1 MAAEN
6 SFDIACKLDMQEVSN
21 AVNQTI
27 KEIQQRYDLKGSNC
41 EVVLEKTEITLTVPD
56 DMKLRAVSD
65 ILQSR
70 LHRRGVPLKA
80 LSYGKAEPAAGGAL
94 RQKIAL
100 QQGIPIE
107 KAREIATRICKKS
120 GQTLDIMK
128 RTVRTGASLGLGE
141 GLLFEAANF
150 GLVFS
155 TPHAVEGMK
164 AFLEKRE
171 ARFD

>member
-1 MAAEN
+1 MASEN

-80 LSYGKAEPAAGGAL
+80 LSYGKAESAAGGAL

-107 KAREIATRICKKS
+107 KAREIVKLIKETKLKVQAQI
-120 GQTLDIMK
+120 QEDQ
-128 RTVRTGASLGLGE
+128 VRVTGKIRDDLQAIIAMLKEKDLGIALQ
-141 GLLFEAANF
+141 FVNYR
-150 GLVFS
+150 S
-155 TPHAVEGMK
+155 I
-164 AFLEKRE
+164 
-171 ARFD
+171 